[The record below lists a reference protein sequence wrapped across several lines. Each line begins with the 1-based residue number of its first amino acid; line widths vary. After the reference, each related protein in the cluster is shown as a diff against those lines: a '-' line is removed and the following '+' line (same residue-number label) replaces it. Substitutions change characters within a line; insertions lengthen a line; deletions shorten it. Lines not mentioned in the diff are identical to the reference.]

1 MMKNLIT
8 RRILKTSKY
17 SLQGL
22 LSAWKSE
29 EAFRIEVILL
39 LALLPAAF
47 FVGKSALEICLLV
60 MSLFI
65 VLIVELLNT
74 GLEKAIDRISTDV
87 NDISG
92 FVKDVGSAAVTVS
105 IIQALIVWV
114 VIYFTNRYLRAYF
127 KNNICKSFRY

>member
-1 MMKNLIT
+1 LGYQEITLHLFMKNLIT

-17 SLQGL
+17 SINGL
-22 LSAWKSE
+22 KAAWKSE

-39 LALLPAAF
+39 LALLPVAF

-60 MSLFI
+60 MSLFV

-74 GLEKAIDRISTDV
+74 GLEKAIDRISMDV

-92 FVKDVGSAAVTVS
+92 FVKDVGSAAVAIS
-105 IIQALIVWV
+105 IIQALIVWAI
-114 VIYFTNRYLRAYF
+114 IYFTNR
-127 KNNICKSFRY
+127 

>member
-1 MMKNLIT
+1 LGYQEITLHLFMKNLIT

-17 SLQGL
+17 SINGL
-22 LSAWKSE
+22 KAAWKSE

-60 MSLFI
+60 MSLFV

-74 GLEKAIDRISTDV
+74 GLEKAIDRISMDV

-92 FVKDVGSAAVTVS
+92 FVKDVGSAAVAIS
-105 IIQALIVWV
+105 IIQALIVWA
-114 VIYFTNRYLRAYF
+114 VIYFTNR
-127 KNNICKSFRY
+127 

>member
-1 MMKNLIT
+1 MGYQEITLHLFMKNLIT

-17 SLQGL
+17 SINGL
-22 LSAWKSE
+22 KAAWKSE

-60 MSLFI
+60 MSLFV

-74 GLEKAIDRISTDV
+74 GLEKAIDRISMDV

-92 FVKDVGSAAVTVS
+92 FVKDVGSAAVAIS
-105 IIQALIVWV
+105 IIQALIVWA
-114 VIYFTNRYLRAYF
+114 VIYFTNR
-127 KNNICKSFRY
+127 

>member
-1 MMKNLIT
+1 MMKNLIN
-8 RRILKTSKY
+8 RRILKTAKY

-29 EAFRIEVILL
+29 EAFRIELILL
-39 LALLPAAF
+39 MVLLPIAF
-47 FVGKSALEICLLV
+47 FIGKSAVEVCLLV

-74 GLEKAIDRISTDV
+74 GLEKAIDRISTDI

-92 FVKDVGSAAVTVS
+92 FVKDVGSAAVAIS
-105 IIQALIVWV
+105 LIQAIVVWA
-114 VIYFTNRYLRAYF
+114 VIYFTNF
-127 KNNICKSFRY
+127 

>member
-1 MMKNLIT
+1 MKNIIT

-29 EAFRIEVILL
+29 EAFRIEVIFLL
-39 LALLPAAF
+39 VLLPVAF
-47 FVGKSALEICLLV
+47 FIGNSAVEICLLV

-74 GLEKAIDRISTDV
+74 GFEKAIDRISTDI

-92 FVKDVGSAAVTVS
+92 FVKDVGSAAVAIS
-105 IIQALIVWV
+105 LIQALVVWT
-114 VIYFTNRYLRAYF
+114 VIYFSDF
-127 KNNICKSFRY
+127 

>member
-1 MMKNLIT
+1 MKKLIT

-17 SLQGL
+17 SINGL
-22 LSAWKSE
+22 KAAWKSE
-29 EAFRIEVILL
+29 EAFRVEVILL
-39 LALLPAAF
+39 LALLPTAF

-92 FVKDVGSAAVTVS
+92 FVKDVGSAAVAIS
-105 IIQALIVWV
+105 ITQALIVWAV
-114 VIYFTNRYLRAYF
+114 VYFINR
-127 KNNICKSFRY
+127 

>member
-1 MMKNLIT
+1 MKNLIT

-29 EAFRIEVILL
+29 EAFRVEVIFLL
-39 LALLPAAF
+39 VLLPAAF
-47 FVGKSALEICLLV
+47 FIGNSAVEICLLV
-60 MSLFI
+60 VSLFI

-74 GLEKAIDRISTDV
+74 GLEKAIDRVSTDI

-92 FVKDVGSAAVTVS
+92 FVKDVGSAAVAIS
-105 IIQALIVWV
+105 LIQALVVWT
-114 VIYFTNRYLRAYF
+114 VIYFSDF
-127 KNNICKSFRY
+127 

>member
-1 MMKNLIT
+1 LGYQEITLHLFMKNLIT

-17 SLQGL
+17 SINGL
-22 LSAWKSE
+22 KAAWKSE

-60 MSLFI
+60 MTLFI

-74 GLEKAIDRISTDV
+74 GLEKAIDRISTDI

-92 FVKDVGSAAVTVS
+92 FVKDVGSAAVAIS
-105 IIQALIVWV
+105 LIQALVVWA
-114 VIYFTNRYLRAYF
+114 VIYFANR
-127 KNNICKSFRY
+127 

>member
-1 MMKNLIT
+1 MKNLIT

-29 EAFRIEVILL
+29 EACRVEVIFLL
-39 LALLPAAF
+39 VLLPAAF
-47 FVGKSALEICLLV
+47 FIGNSAVEICLLV
-60 MSLFI
+60 VSLFI

-74 GLEKAIDRISTDV
+74 GLEKAIDRVSTDI

-92 FVKDVGSAAVTVS
+92 FVKDVGSAAVAIS
-105 IIQALIVWV
+105 LIQALVVWT
-114 VIYFTNRYLRAYF
+114 VIYFSDF
-127 KNNICKSFRY
+127 

>member
-1 MMKNLIT
+1 MKNLIT

-47 FVGKSALEICLLV
+47 FIGKSAVEICLLI

-74 GLEKAIDRISTDV
+74 GLEKAIDRISMDV
-87 NDISG
+87 NHISG
-92 FVKDVGSAAVTVS
+92 FVKDVGSAAVAIS
-105 IIQALIVWV
+105 LIQALIVWA
-114 VIYFTNRYLRAYF
+114 VIYFSNF
-127 KNNICKSFRY
+127 

>member
-1 MMKNLIT
+1 MMKKLIV

-17 SLQGL
+17 SINGL
-22 LSAWKSE
+22 KAAWKSE
-29 EAFRIEVILL
+29 EAFRIELILL

-74 GLEKAIDRISTDV
+74 GLEKAIDRISMDV

-114 VIYFTNRYLRAYF
+114 VIYFTNR
-127 KNNICKSFRY
+127 

>member
-17 SLQGL
+17 SINGL
-22 LSAWKSE
+22 KAAWKSE
-29 EAFRIEVILL
+29 EAFRIEVILML
-39 LALLPAAF
+39 VLLPTVF

-74 GLEKAIDRISTDV
+74 GLEKAIDRISMDV

-92 FVKDVGSAAVTVS
+92 FVKDVGSAAVAIS
-105 IIQALIVWV
+105 IIQALIVWA
-114 VIYFTNRYLRAYF
+114 VIYFTNR
-127 KNNICKSFRY
+127 

>member
-17 SLQGL
+17 SINGL
-22 LSAWKSE
+22 KAAWKSE

-92 FVKDVGSAAVTVS
+92 FVKDVGSAAVAIS

-114 VIYFTNRYLRAYF
+114 VIFIDR
-127 KNNICKSFRY
+127 

>member
-1 MMKNLIT
+1 MGYQEITLHLFMKNLIT

-17 SLQGL
+17 SINGL
-22 LSAWKSE
+22 KAAWKSE

-60 MSLFI
+60 MTLFI

-74 GLEKAIDRISTDV
+74 GLEKAIDRISTDI

-92 FVKDVGSAAVTVS
+92 FVKDVGSAAVAIS
-105 IIQALIVWV
+105 LIQALVVWA
-114 VIYFTNRYLRAYF
+114 VIYFANR
-127 KNNICKSFRY
+127 

>member
-1 MMKNLIT
+1 MMKKLIV

-74 GLEKAIDRISTDV
+74 GLEKAIDRISMDV

-92 FVKDVGSAAVTVS
+92 FVKDVGSAAVAIS
-105 IIQALIVWV
+105 IIQALIVWA
-114 VIYFTNRYLRAYF
+114 VIYFTNR
-127 KNNICKSFRY
+127 

>member
-1 MMKNLIT
+1 MMKNLIN

-22 LSAWKSE
+22 LYAWKSE

-39 LALLPAAF
+39 SVLLPAAF
-47 FVGKSALEICLLV
+47 FVGESAVEICLLI

-74 GLEKAIDRISTDV
+74 GLEKAIDRISMDV

-92 FVKDVGSAAVTVS
+92 FVKDVGSAAVAIS
-105 IIQALIVWV
+105 LIQALVVWTI
-114 VIYFTNRYLRAYF
+114 IYFSNF
-127 KNNICKSFRY
+127 